1 MTEESAPNITHMQY
15 DAMQTRLG
23 LAPICRS
30 RRSERDVPFSPGSC
44 FDAHASPV
52 ARQPTHERQPTHQ
65 AASRYAAAVAHIT
78 THAAAAPASC

>member
-30 RRSERDVPFSPGSC
+30 RRREHAVPFSPGSC

-52 ARQPTHERQPTHQ
+52 ARQPTHQ
-65 AASRYAAAVAHIT
+65 AASRYAAPVAHIT

>member
-1 MTEESAPNITHMQY
+1 MTKESAPNITHMQY
-15 DAMQTRLG
+15 DTMQTRLG

-30 RRSERDVPFSPGSC
+30 RRSERAVPFSPGSC

-52 ARQPTHERQPTHQ
+52 ARQPTHQ

>member
-30 RRSERDVPFSPGSC
+30 RRSERAVPFSPGSC

-52 ARQPTHERQPTHQ
+52 ARQPTHQ
-65 AASRYAAAVAHIT
+65 AASRYAAVVAHIT
-78 THAAAAPASC
+78 THAAAALASC

>member
-15 DAMQTRLG
+15 NAMQTRLG
-23 LAPICRS
+23 LALICRS
-30 RRSERDVPFSPGSC
+30 RRSEHAVPFSPGSC

-52 ARQPTHERQPTHQ
+52 ARQPTHQ
-65 AASRYAAAVAHIT
+65 AASCYAAAVAHIT